1 MSLERGC
8 PSMLPQLPECVDS
21 FHDCL
26 NHEPSTH
33 FSYKGEYEMG
43 AFRAFG
49 ATLLL
54 CLSVIASARAETRG
68 AFMTL
73 GTATTQPIGHL
84 LFCQE
89 NSRECAPPV
98 DRITPAPLELD
109 RSTIL
114 SVAAVNT
121 TINAR
126 IEARSDKDIY
136 GVEER
141 WAYPAAEGDCED
153 FVLLKRRVLSQKGI
167 DLANLLITV
176 VLRPDGE
183 GHAVL
188 TLRTT
193 QGDFILDNLE
203 WRILAWADTP
213 YTYLKRQSSA
223 DPGGWIDIGHGR
235 DVIVSSVEQ

>member
-1 MSLERGC
+1 
-8 PSMLPQLPECVDS
+8 
-21 FHDCL
+21 
-26 NHEPSTH
+26 
-33 FSYKGEYEMG
+33 MG

-49 ATLLL
+49 ATVLL
-54 CLSVIASARAETRG
+54 CLSVTATSARSEPRG
-68 AFMTL
+68 AFMGL
-73 GTATTQPIGHL
+73 GNPTTQPIGHL

-89 NSRECAPPV
+89 NPRECEPSTA
-98 DRITPAPLELD
+98 RMTPAPLQLS
-109 RSTIL
+109 RPLIL
-114 SVAAVNT
+114 LVAAVNT

-126 IEARSDKDIY
+126 VKARSDMDIY

-141 WAYPAAEGDCED
+141 WAYPVDEGDCED
-153 FVLLKRRVLSQKGI
+153 FVLLKRRLLAAQGI

-203 WRILAWADTP
+203 WRVVAWADTP
-213 YTYLKRQSSA
+213 YTFLKRQSSS
-223 DPGGWIDIGHGR
+223 DPGSWIDIGHGE
-235 DVIVSSVEQ
+235 DVIVGAVDQ

>member
-1 MSLERGC
+1 
-8 PSMLPQLPECVDS
+8 
-21 FHDCL
+21 
-26 NHEPSTH
+26 
-33 FSYKGEYEMG
+33 MG

-49 ATLLL
+49 ATVLL
-54 CLSVIASARAETRG
+54 CLTVMASSARSETRG

-73 GTATTQPIGHL
+73 GTQTTQPIGHL
-84 LFCQE
+84 LFCRE
-89 NSRECAPPV
+89 NPRECEPPAA
-98 DRITPAPLELD
+98 RITPAPLELS
-109 RSTIL
+109 RPLIL
-114 SVAAVNT
+114 LVAAVNT

-126 IEARSDKDIY
+126 IEARSDIDIY
-136 GVEER
+136 GLEER
-141 WAYPAAEGDCED
+141 WAYPADEGDCED
-153 FVLLKRRVLSQKGI
+153 FVLLKRRVLAEKGI

-223 DPGGWIDIGHGR
+223 DPGRWIDIGHGA
-235 DVIVSSVEQ
+235 DVIVSAVEK

>member
-1 MSLERGC
+1 MKLLQ
-8 PSMLPQLPECVDS
+8 PSECVDS
-21 FHDCL
+21 FHDCF

-49 ATLLL
+49 ATVLL
-54 CLSVIASARAETRG
+54 CLSVTATSARSEPRG
-68 AFMTL
+68 AFMGL
-73 GTATTQPIGHL
+73 GNPTTQPIGHL

-89 NSRECAPPV
+89 YSRECEPPAAG
-98 DRITPAPLELD
+98 ITAAPLKLS
-109 RSTIL
+109 RPLIL

-126 IEARSDKDIY
+126 IKARSDLDIY

-141 WAYPAAEGDCED
+141 WAYPAVEGDCED

-213 YTYLKRQSSA
+213 YKYLKRQSSA
-223 DPGGWIDIGHGR
+223 DPGRWIDIGHGG
-235 DVIVSSVEQ
+235 DVIVSAVEK

>member
-1 MSLERGC
+1 
-8 PSMLPQLPECVDS
+8 
-21 FHDCL
+21 
-26 NHEPSTH
+26 
-33 FSYKGEYEMG
+33 MG

-54 CLSVIASARAETRG
+54 CLSVIATSARSETRS

-73 GTATTQPIGHL
+73 SNPTTQPIGHL

-89 NSRECAPPV
+89 NPRECEPPAA
-98 DRITPAPLELD
+98 RITPAPLELN
-109 RSTIL
+109 RSIIL

-126 IEARSDKDIY
+126 IKARSDRDIY

-141 WAYPAAEGDCED
+141 WAYPVDEGDCED
-153 FVLLKRRVLSQKGI
+153 FVLMKRRTLSEKGI
-167 DLANLLITV
+167 DPANLLITV

-203 WRILAWADTP
+203 WRIRAWADTP

-223 DPGGWIDIGHGR
+223 DPGRWIDIGHGG
-235 DVIVSSVEQ
+235 DVIVGAVAQ